1 MVNIEKSDFVF
12 EVKDIFGRL
21 IRATKSYWNKIFLSN
36 IKNKKKRRKNMAK
49 VKIYFDP
56 IGNTMNIWWGNPKDA
71 FSSEEVDS
79 KYRND
84 VIIKDKKGRP
94 ISLEIIG
101 VLPKE
106 LNISERLKKLIKN
119 RKTPFILSSK

>member
-21 IRATKSYWNKIFLSN
+21 IRTTKSYWNKIFLSN

-56 IGNTMNIWWGNPKDA
+56 IGNTMNIWWGNPEDA

-106 LNISERLKKLIKN
+106 LNISERLKTLIKN